1 MDKILQ
7 SFYQLWKK
15 IKPPKRLYRFGTLG
29 LKVFDDRTFKEKIC
43 DYIDNF
49 FFNYV
54 QNQRE
59 KRAYRKAV
67 FNSFFCY
74 SLGRVVNSTQEL
86 KDKERE
92 GYRMMS
98 FSELERTAK
107 HYKERLNKEQDERST
122 KYWKEALG
130 KIKSGNSN
138 YVQQMNERIKNGDIV
153 IRQ

>member
-7 SFYQLWKK
+7 FVYQLWKK
-15 IKPPKRLYRFGTLG
+15 VKPPKRLYRFGTLG
-29 LKVFDDRTFKEKIC
+29 LDYFDDRTKKEKIC

-49 FFNYV
+49 FFDYI
-54 QNQRE
+54 QNQRAR
-59 KRAYRKAV
+59 KAYRKAV

-74 SLGRVVNSTQEL
+74 SLGRVVHSTQEL
-86 KDKERE
+86 KDKEKE

-107 HYKERLNKEQDERST
+107 HYKDRLNKEQDAKST
-122 KYWKEALG
+122 KYWTEALG

-138 YVQQMNERIKNGDIV
+138 YVQQMQERIKNGDIV